1 MNITVERI
9 LLLAKERGVK
19 QSFINNLIGGYRGK
33 LTDWKSGKSSPT
45 KEEIQ
50 IIAQYFRVSESYL
63 NGKSENKNLPNQI
76 CTNEFLQE
84 VADLTESELEDVKEY
99 IKFLKNK
106 RKNH

>member
-33 LTDWKSGKSSPT
+33 FTDWKSGKSSPT

-50 IIAQYFRVSESYL
+50 IIAQYFGVSESYL
-63 NGKSENKNLPNQI
+63 NGKSENKNLQNQI

-84 VADLTESELEDVKEY
+84 IADLTEAELEDVKEY
-99 IKFLKNK
+99 IKFLKSK